1 MAIRSIRVS
10 HIVLSTQDIAD
21 ILLDNLKSCESNEL
35 MLKMFSKLAKK
46 YSACGTRNKGGD
58 LGFLEFNTAAPELE
72 KAAMKA
78 SVGEVLGPIKSKFGY
93 HIFVVTKEEKM
104 GDTGVDGL
112 SGVSIGA
119 GDGTL

>member
-10 HIVLSTQDIAD
+10 HIVLTTQDIAK
-21 ILLDNLKSCESNEL
+21 LLLENLRSCDSHEL
-35 MLKMFSKLAKK
+35 MIKMFAKLAKK

-72 KAAMKA
+72 KAAMQA
-78 SVGEVLGPIKSKFGY
+78 PVGEVSGPVKSKFGY
-93 HIFVVTKEEKM
+93 HVFVVTEEEKM
-104 GDTGVDGL
+104 IDTGIDGL
-112 SGVSIGA
+112 TGTSIGA